1 MALDDPISLIVRSLE
16 SIIDGNDLSSL
27 EETGIKHVNQLSPRG
42 SYLRRPMALV
52 DDFHINAEVRGIFD
66 YYRNIYE
73 QFYPQISATTL
84 VGAYVTGQGTV
95 VTRNGLLIEESAIE
109 YLAHRQVPEGFCQGQ
124 ADRTFAFAHSPSTL
138 VEAPCILVKRP
149 WYRNYG
155 HWLVDN
161 ATILAHFSQ
170 QIEADQLTIVVG
182 ANESQIQRNIV
193 QETINIICPGTNV
206 IEMPD
211 NVTWRFSNLLYVTPL
226 HRPPMIKW
234 PPAMIKLK
242 AAFVENRVKINHG
255 ERLYLSRADVKTRT
269 LANEDALKDLLD
281 QFGFRT
287 VFTSGM
293 SLTEQAQLLSSAEVV
308 MGVKGAALANLVFC
322 QPEATAICLSPGDF
336 IDPFFWDVA
345 GQIGMTYAEIFGRV
359 VTNHAVGRNDFVIE
373 PEHLERALTT
383 LLG

>member
-1 MALDDPISLIVRSLE
+1 MSDPISLIVRSLE
-16 SIIDGNDLSSL
+16 SIIDGNGLSSL
-27 EETGIKHVNQLSPRG
+27 EGAGIKHFDQLSPRG
-42 SYLRRPMALV
+42 SYSRRPMALV

-66 YYRNIYE
+66 HYRNISE
-73 QFYPQISATTL
+73 QFYPQINATTL
-84 VGAYVTGQGTV
+84 VDAYVAGQGTV

-109 YLAHRQVPEGFCQGQ
+109 YLAHRQVPDGFCHGQ
-124 ADRTFAFAHSPSTL
+124 ADQTFAFAHPPSTP

-161 ATILAHFSQ
+161 ATILAYFAQ
-170 QIEADQLTIVVG
+170 QIETKQLTIMVG
-182 ANESQIQRNIV
+182 ANESEIQRNIV
-193 QETINIICPGTNV
+193 QETIRKICPGASV

-234 PPAMIKLK
+234 PPAMTKLK
-242 AAFVENRVKINHG
+242 DAFVESRVQMNHG

-269 LANEDALKDLLD
+269 LANEDALKDLFD

-293 SLTEQAQLLSSAEVV
+293 SLAEQAQLFSSAEVI

-359 VTNHAVGRNDFVIE
+359 VTNHPVGRNDFVIE
-373 PEHLERALTT
+373 PERLERALTT